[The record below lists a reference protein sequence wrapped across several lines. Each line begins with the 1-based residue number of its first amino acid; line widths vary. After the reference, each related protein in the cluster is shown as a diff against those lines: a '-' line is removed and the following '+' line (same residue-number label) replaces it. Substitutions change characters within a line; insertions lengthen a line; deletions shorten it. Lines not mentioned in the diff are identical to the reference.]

1 MNQRKI
7 EMYEDAVRFEDV
19 DAAALVYHPI
29 YLTYLERA
37 RNQVLVKAGYSFKRI
52 LDEKLG
58 FVVASV
64 DMKYILPLRLE
75 DRFVVATQVNDY
87 GVSFV
92 NVTQIITDN
101 SVNISSL
108 SDLKSEL
115 RKIAGLHFYAHL
127 KLVVISQETGRPTSM
142 PDGMLAIIENS
153 GK

>member
-7 EMYEDAVRFEDV
+7 ELYEDAVRFEDV

-64 DMKYILPLRLE
+64 DMKYIRPLRLE
-75 DRFVVATQVNDY
+75 DRFIVATQVNDY
-87 GVSFV
+87 GASFV
-92 NVTQIITDN
+92 NVTQVITGR
-101 SVNISSL
+101 SVDISSL

-115 RKIAGLHFYAHL
+115 REIAGLNFYAHL
-127 KLVVISQETGRPTSM
+127 KLVVISQETARPTSM
-142 PDGMLAIIENS
+142 PEAMLAMIENS
-153 GK
+153 GN